1 MKYMISY
8 GWLLTLSKQKKASF
22 MILWFNALV
31 LFAMLSSSDVTQ
43 GLKPRLL
50 QLSVK
55 PAKEGFVGEMDP
67 CLLSGADHSDSLSS
81 LRFFNVYPERL
92 MSALNKNF
100 KIGCFPRELFSTV

>member
-1 MKYMISY
+1 
-8 GWLLTLSKQKKASF
+8 
-22 MILWFNALV
+22 MILWLNALV
-31 LFAMLSSSDVTQ
+31 FFAMLSSGDVAQ

-50 QLSVK
+50 QLSVT

-67 CLLSGADHSDSLSS
+67 CLLPGADHSDSLSS

-100 KIGCFPRELFSTV
+100 KLGCFPGNFFPLCSPKS